1 MDLSILEQQLNQL
14 ATSQKQIRADI
25 ASTEEALAEA
35 KRENDNERRIRL
47 LSLLVQQY
55 AVLKEQYREGNILL
69 ETKRDLSA
77 SAAVVPTTNSKSN

>member
-25 ASTEEALAEA
+25 ATPEEALAEA

-55 AVLKEQYREGNILL
+55 AVLKEQYRKKNILL
-69 ETKRDLSA
+69 EERRDLSV